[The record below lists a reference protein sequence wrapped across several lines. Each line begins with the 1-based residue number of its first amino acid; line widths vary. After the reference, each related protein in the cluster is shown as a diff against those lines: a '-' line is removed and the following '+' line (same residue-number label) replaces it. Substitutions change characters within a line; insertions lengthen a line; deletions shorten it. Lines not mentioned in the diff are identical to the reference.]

1 MRCLFIYNPVSGR
14 GKIASKL
21 EKIVRKLGE
30 KYEIVDSYATTGS
43 GDMTRAVRENAEKYD
58 AIVFSGGDGSF
69 NEAVQGLCEANSV
82 PEFGYIPGGTVND
95 VARSLGIPNNIRGA
109 LKVILTGKNV
119 LLDCMKINDRYAMYI
134 VAAGAFTSA
143 TYTTPQA
150 QKKLV
155 GRVAY
160 GIEGIRNN
168 LKFDVFNVK
177 IEGKDVVAES
187 ESVLVLFMNGK
198 YVAGM
203 GLNRHASMTDGKIEV
218 AIVRQRP
225 RPNFLHRV
233 GAYFVLAKLFLLGY
247 RVKERRI
254 EKLEG
259 SHFEVTAG
267 EGVVWNFDGERGLS
281 GKVVVD
287 VLPGESEHDR
297 PREKKRFL
305 KSTAARKA
313 RPHCFLRYVFQ
324 KFVQKGARPRALF
337 RILPQKRCAAENKN
351 PGNAHTALRRQ
362 ICVLVSQCAKEISC
376 SAGTWTSSVRSE
388 RWWWRC
394 RAPSECR
401 TSWSGGANGGTP

>member
-1 MRCLFIYNPVSGR
+1 
-14 GKIASKL
+14 
-21 EKIVRKLGE
+21 
-30 KYEIVDSYATTGS
+30 
-43 GDMTRAVRENAEKYD
+43 
-58 AIVFSGGDGSF
+58 
-69 NEAVQGLCEANSV
+69 
-82 PEFGYIPGGTVND
+82 
-95 VARSLGIPNNIRGA
+95 
-109 LKVILTGKNV
+109 
-119 LLDCMKINDRYAMYI
+119 MKINDRYAMYI

-287 VLPGESEHDR
+287 VLPGKVNMIV
-297 PREKKRFL
+297 P
-305 KSTAARKA
+305 ARKKD
-313 RPHCFLRYVFQ
+313 F
-324 KFVQKGARPRALF
+324 
-337 RILPQKRCAAENKN
+337 
-351 PGNAHTALRRQ
+351 
-362 ICVLVSQCAKEISC
+362 
-376 SAGTWTSSVRSE
+376 
-388 RWWWRC
+388 
-394 RAPSECR
+394 
-401 TSWSGGANGGTP
+401 

>member
-1 MRCLFIYNPVSGR
+1 MRAAAGKR
-14 GKIASKL
+14 GAAA
-21 EKIVRKLGE
+21 E
-30 KYEIVDSYATTGS
+30 A
-43 GDMTRAVRENAEKYD
+43 AEKYD
-58 AIVFSGGDGSF
+58 ALVFSGGDGSF
-69 NEAVQGLCEANSV
+69 NEVVQGVAGGGRI
-82 PEFGYIPGGTVND
+82 PELGYIPCGTVND
-95 VARSLGIPNNIRGA
+95 VAHSLGIPKRLGGA
-109 LKVILTGKNV
+109 LKVILSGERA

-160 GIEGIRNN
+160 GIEGIRKN
-168 LKFDVFNVK
+168 LKFDVFDVK
-177 IEGKDVVAES
+177 IDGKDASAES

-203 GLNRHASMTDGKIEV
+203 GLNRHASMTDGKVEV

-267 EGVVWNFDGERGLS
+267 EGVVWNFDGERGLT

-287 VLPGESEHDR
+287 VLP
-297 PREKKRFL
+297 KKVNMIVP
-305 KSTAARKA
+305 ARKKD
-313 RPHCFLRYVFQ
+313 F
-324 KFVQKGARPRALF
+324 
-337 RILPQKRCAAENKN
+337 
-351 PGNAHTALRRQ
+351 
-362 ICVLVSQCAKEISC
+362 
-376 SAGTWTSSVRSE
+376 
-388 RWWWRC
+388 
-394 RAPSECR
+394 
-401 TSWSGGANGGTP
+401 

>member
-30 KYEIVDSYATTGS
+30 KYETIRISIATTGS

-69 NEAVQGLCEANSV
+69 NEAVQGLCEA
-82 PEFGYIPGGTVND
+82 ELR
-95 VARSLGIPNNIRGA
+95 AGIRVYPRRNGQRRGA
-109 LKVILTGKNV
+109 FSGHSQQHSGRAQSHSHGQNV

-225 RPNFLHRV
+225 RP
-233 GAYFVLAKLFLLGY
+233 
-247 RVKERRI
+247 
-254 EKLEG
+254 
-259 SHFEVTAG
+259 
-267 EGVVWNFDGERGLS
+267 
-281 GKVVVD
+281 
-287 VLPGESEHDR
+287 
-297 PREKKRFL
+297 
-305 KSTAARKA
+305 
-313 RPHCFLRYVFQ
+313 
-324 KFVQKGARPRALF
+324 
-337 RILPQKRCAAENKN
+337 
-351 PGNAHTALRRQ
+351 
-362 ICVLVSQCAKEISC
+362 ISC
-376 SAGTWTSSVRSE
+376 TGWAHILCWQSFFCSDTASRSAASKSWKVRIS
-388 RWWWRC
+388 R
-394 RAPSECR
+394 
-401 TSWSGGANGGTP
+401 